1 MADLPATTPF
11 LVTSSIVIGDGTAVG
26 SQVIQAVGLMV
37 HFTISIFYGMAFGL
51 ITPWLRT
58 NGTVAVAG
66 VAFGGLIYA
75 VDFQVIARIWFPVF
89 TRQDQP
95 VALLVHPH
103 LRAGGRRGVLQLR
116 CAVRRAGPQCGPA
129 GEEGRRSPSLHQD
142 LSTAWPL
149 SGPLMIW

>member
-1 MADLPATTPF
+1 LADLPATTPF

-95 VALLVHPH
+95 VALLVHLIYGLVVAAAFYSSDVRCGEPV
-103 LRAGGRRGVLQLR
+103 LSVGRPARKVADPQASTR
-116 CAVRRAGPQCGPA
+116 TCRRL
-129 GEEGRRSPSLHQD
+129 GRSVGRS
-142 LSTAWPL
+142 
-149 SGPLMIW
+149 